1 MCAARSA
8 ASVREISALCLR
20 SRTRPHRRCGTMP
33 PARVDADLWKC
44 ERLGHARARRHI
56 NGPNVDD
63 GSGIEVF
70 DELRVSDLA
79 CAYTDGQRPERDARR
94 PASHLIAFPS
104 VMWRL
109 ANVSGA
115 LASFHPIPPTYITH
129 EGTKVTKLN
138 IGFLRV
144 LELRGGVLEKSLLL
158 RVAIRAG
165 LGAGAVVHA
174 DLCLPRHRWL
184 RRGGARFHRKHKGG
198 GAHAAS
204 WVRLGRPILSGRR
217 RFGPPSTFLI
227 AGNEGKACRASRRR
241 ELRAARNQLKRA
253 ARSTGSGLI
262 DDQRLIANIG
272 CPRSTRSARVR
283 GGGNSDIPD
292 RDRELPA

>member
-1 MCAARSA
+1 MRSASEGFPASARITVSSMCAARSA

-79 CAYTDGQRPERDARR
+79 CAYTDGQRPEHDARR

-115 LASFHPIPPTYITH
+115 LPVSTHLTHVHYPRRH
-129 EGTKVTKLN
+129 EGHEAKYW
-138 IGFLRV
+138 F
-144 LELRGGVLEKSLLL
+144 
-158 RVAIRAG
+158 
-165 LGAGAVVHA
+165 
-174 DLCLPRHRWL
+174 
-184 RRGGARFHRKHKGG
+184 
-198 GAHAAS
+198 
-204 WVRLGRPILSGRR
+204 
-217 RFGPPSTFLI
+217 PS
-227 AGNEGKACRASRRR
+227 CPSSRRR
-241 ELRAARNQLKRA
+241 
-253 ARSTGSGLI
+253 S
-262 DDQRLIANIG
+262 
-272 CPRSTRSARVR
+272 
-283 GGGNSDIPD
+283 
-292 RDRELPA
+292 